1 MEQITRSYPGLV
13 LAAAMLVE
21 RLWFPLAVIVG
32 LVGGA
37 LIGAEL
43 MQLQAP
49 VVPAIQ

>member
-1 MEQITRSYPGLV
+1 MRRYHDGTDH
-13 LAAAMLVE
+13 AKLVE